1 MTAARRRAF
10 RRGFS
15 AERLAA
21 LFLMTK
27 GYRILARRYRTPIGE
42 IDLIAR
48 RGKTIAFVEVKR
60 RARKDAGEWA
70 VTPRAERRIGAAASL
85 WLSRHP
91 AAMGMTQRFD
101 LVLVAPMRLPLHLAD
116 AFRPPE

>member
-1 MTAARRRAF
+1 VSRARRRAF
-10 RRGFS
+10 LRGFA

-21 LFLMTK
+21 LLLMAK
-27 GYRILARRYRTPIGE
+27 GYRILARRYRTPLGE
-42 IDLIAR
+42 IDLIAK
-48 RGKTIAFVEVKR
+48 RGGTVVFVEVKR
-60 RARKDAGEWA
+60 RASREAGEWA

-91 AAMGMTQRFD
+91 AASQLTQRFD
-101 LVLVAPMRLPLHLAD
+101 LVLVSPLRLPRHLPD